1 MKFLNSELEKKK
13 TICRVHLRHMIIMY
27 RCFFY
32 QLFNLQRVNSVC
44 MCSRVC
50 LCVEHLVPNLKTLGF
65 LLDMVVHTYNPST
78 QEAKVQRLL

>member
-1 MKFLNSELEKKK
+1 MKFSNSELEKKK
-13 TICRVHLRHMIIMY
+13 KHSVCASMAYDYNV
-27 RCFFY
+27 RCFLY

-44 MCSRVC
+44 MC
-50 LCVEHLVPNLKTLGF
+50 VPVF